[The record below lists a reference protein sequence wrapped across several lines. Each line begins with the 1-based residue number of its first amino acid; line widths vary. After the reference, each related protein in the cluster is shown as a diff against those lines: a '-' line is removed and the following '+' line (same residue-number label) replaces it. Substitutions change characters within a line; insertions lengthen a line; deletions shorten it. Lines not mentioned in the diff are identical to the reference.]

1 MVNKHS
7 HIHGIRFKLYANFVL
22 QELESQLLDLQDK
35 YERLEEECCELEEI
49 ENDTRLHWQQ

>member
-1 MVNKHS
+1 MGFND
-7 HIHGIRFKLYANFVL
+7 IFDF
-22 QELESQLLDLQDK
+22 QELELQLSELQDK